1 MIFVLTWLLPR
12 TKSSVNQG
20 VAVNRNDNK
29 LVVIQNKDC
38 VDDNLSFSKN
48 QYAIPAF
55 LFELR
60 QPTLQQPTYRILLVL
75 HKLNKK
81 INFNQLQKKK
91 LFTITITLIFEDSI
105 VIQSKSNFQNK
116 HLLCT

>member
-1 MIFVLTWLLPR
+1 MPR

-38 VDDNLSFSKN
+38 VDENLSFSKN

-55 LFELR
+55 LFERL
-60 QPTLQQPTYRILLVL
+60 QPTSHSLATV
-75 HKLNKK
+75 NKK
-81 INFNQLQKKK
+81 VVDFYKKEGQYS
-91 LFTITITLIFEDSI
+91 TLNLI
-105 VIQSKSNFQNK
+105 
-116 HLLCT
+116 